1 VEAAIEHWSAS
12 WPVLIGYVAVA
23 ACHFVGLRRS
33 QPAAQVVAPEVGAS
47 QQRRREAILFQ
58 LGLLVVLLAL
68 VSPVGYYST
77 VYIWIRMMQT
87 LLVAVVGPGLLVVG
101 APWESFR
108 AALTRRT
115 AEAPS
120 GQPVAASAS
129 TASAGT
135 ASDSAGA
142 PGVRELP
149 RRTPWLMSRPVLAI
163 VAANI
168 VWLVWQVPALYDA
181 ARANAGLAW
190 IEHLSYLT
198 AGAVFWLQLISSRP
212 FSQPTPPL
220 QRLRL
225 LIGTVGASTV
235 FGMILVFGSSVVYP
249 AYANS
254 AHHLMTVLDDQ
265 QLAGAVWWMGILPA
279 MSVGAVALMMQWLR
293 DEESAELS
301 AGLDRLL
308 TPRRHGWPSRPVIR

>member
-1 VEAAIEHWSAS
+1 VEATLEHWSAS
-12 WPVLIGYVAVA
+12 WPVLIGYAAVA
-23 ACHFVGLRRS
+23 ACHLVGLRRS
-33 QPAAQVVAPEVGAS
+33 RPAQAATPEVGTS
-47 QQRRREAILFQ
+47 RERRREAILFQ
-58 LGLLVVLLAL
+58 LGLLLVLLSL

-77 VYIWIRMMQT
+77 VYIWVRSVQT
-87 LLVAVVGPGLLVVG
+87 LLVAVVAPGLLVVG
-101 APWESFR
+101 APWESLR
-108 AALTRRT
+108 AVMNRR
-115 AEAPS
+115 PS
-120 GQPVAASAS
+120 GTQPDAS
-129 TASAGT
+129 TSTRAS
-135 ASDSAGA
+135 
-142 PGVRELP
+142 GVRDLVQ
-149 RRTPWLMSRPVLAI
+149 RTPWLMSRPVLAV

-168 VWLVWQVPALYDA
+168 VWLGWQVPALFDA

-190 IEHLSYLT
+190 IEHLSYLAFGT
-198 AGAVFWLQLISSRP
+198 LFWLQLISSRP
-212 FSQPTPPL
+212 FSQQNPPL
-220 QRLRL
+220 RRLRL

-235 FGMILVFGSSVVYP
+235 FGMMLVFGSSVLYP

-265 QLAGAVWWMGILPA
+265 QLAGAVWWMGMLPA

>member
-1 VEAAIEHWSAS
+1 VEATFEHWSAS
-12 WPVLIGYVAVA
+12 WPVLIGYVVVA
-23 ACHFVGLRRS
+23 ACHLVGLRRS
-33 QPAAQVVAPEVGAS
+33 RAAAQAVTPEVGTS
-47 QQRRREAILFQ
+47 QERRREAILFQ
-58 LGLLVVLLAL
+58 LGLLVVLVSL

-77 VYIWIRMMQT
+77 VYIWVRLMQT
-87 LLVAVVGPGLLVVG
+87 LLVAVVAPGLLVVG

-108 AALTRRT
+108 AVLTRR
-115 AEAPS
+115 PS
-120 GQPVAASAS
+120 QPTSGKDIV
-129 TASAGT
+129 
-135 ASDSAGA
+135 
-142 PGVRELP
+142 
-149 RRTPWLMSRPVLAI
+149 RRTPWLMSRPALAVI
-163 VAANI
+163 AANV
-168 VWLVWQVPALYDA
+168 VWLVWQVPALFDA

-190 IEHLSYLT
+190 IEHLSYLA
-198 AGAVFWLQLISSRP
+198 AGTVFWLQLISSRP

-220 QRLRL
+220 RRLRL

-235 FGMILVFGSSVVYP
+235 FGMMLVFGSSVLYP

-265 QLAGAVWWMGILPA
+265 QLAGAVWWMGMLPA

>member
-1 VEAAIEHWSAS
+1 VEATLEHWSAS

-23 ACHFVGLRRS
+23 VCHLVGLGRS
-33 QPAAQVVAPEVGAS
+33 RAAAQAITPEGGTS
-47 QQRRREAILFQ
+47 RERRREAILFQ
-58 LGLLVVLLAL
+58 LGLLLVLLSL

-77 VYIWIRMMQT
+77 VYIWVRLMQT

-108 AALTRRT
+108 AVLSRRPSQS
-115 AEAPS
+115 PS
-120 GQPVAASAS
+120 GTDIV
-129 TASAGT
+129 
-135 ASDSAGA
+135 
-142 PGVRELP
+142 
-149 RRTPWLMSRPVLAI
+149 RRTPWLLSRPMLAV

-168 VWLVWQVPALYDA
+168 VWLVWQAPALFDA

-190 IEHLSYLT
+190 IEHLSYLA
-198 AGAVFWLQLISSRP
+198 AGTVFWLQLISTRP
-212 FSQPTPPL
+212 FSQSTPPL
-220 QRLRL
+220 RRLRL

-235 FGMILVFGSSVVYP
+235 FGMMLVFGSSVLYP

-265 QLAGAVWWMGILPA
+265 QLAGAVWWMGMLPA

>member
-1 VEAAIEHWSAS
+1 MEAAIEHWSAS
-12 WPVLIGYVAVA
+12 WPVLISYVALA
-23 ACHFVGLRRS
+23 AWHLVGLRRW
-33 QPAAQVVAPEVGAS
+33 QLAAQAAAAPEAGTS
-47 QQRRREAILFQ
+47 QERRREAILFQ

-77 VYIWIRMMQT
+77 VYIWVRTMQT

-101 APWESFR
+101 APWQSFR
-108 AALTRRT
+108 AALTRR
-115 AEAPS
+115 AQSPVKRAPS
-120 GQPVAASAS
+120 GSSVLASIGAA
-129 TASAGT
+129 
-135 ASDSAGA
+135 
-142 PGVRELP
+142 VRDVE
-149 RRTPWLMSRPVLAI
+149 RRTPWLLSRPVLAV

-181 ARANAGLAW
+181 ARSNAGLAS
-190 IEHLSYLT
+190 IEHLSYLA
-198 AGAVFWLQLISSRP
+198 AGTVFWLQLISSRP
-212 FSQPTPPL
+212 LSQPNPPL
-220 QRLRL
+220 RRLRL

-235 FGMILVFGSSVVYP
+235 FGMMLVFGSSVLYP

-265 QLAGAVWWMGILPA
+265 QLAGAVWWMGMLPA
-279 MSVGAVALMMQWLR
+279 LSVGAVALMMHWLR

>member
-1 VEAAIEHWSAS
+1 MEAAFEHWSAS
-12 WPVLIGYVAVA
+12 WPLLIGYVVVA
-23 ACHFVGLRRS
+23 ASHLAGLRRS
-33 QPAAQVVAPEVGAS
+33 LAAAQAVTPEVGTS
-47 QQRRREAILFQ
+47 QERRREAMLFQ
-58 LGLLVVLLAL
+58 LGLLLVLVSL

-87 LLVAVVGPGLLVVG
+87 LLVAVVAPGLLVVG

-108 AALTRRT
+108 AVLTRQPSQP
-115 AEAPS
+115 PS
-120 GQPVAASAS
+120 GTDIV
-129 TASAGT
+129 
-135 ASDSAGA
+135 
-142 PGVRELP
+142 
-149 RRTPWLMSRPVLAI
+149 RRTPWLMSRPALAVI
-163 VAANI
+163 AANV
-168 VWLVWQVPALYDA
+168 VWLVWEVPALFDA

-190 IEHLSYLT
+190 IEHLSYLA
-198 AGAVFWLQLISSRP
+198 AGTLFWLQMISSRP
-212 FSQPTPPL
+212 FSQATPPL
-220 QRLRL
+220 RRLRL
-225 LIGTVGASTV
+225 LIGTVGVSTV
-235 FGMILVFGSSVVYP
+235 FGMMLVFGSSVLYP

-265 QLAGAVWWMGILPA
+265 QLAGAVWWMGMLPA

>member
-23 ACHFVGLRRS
+23 VCHLVGVRRW
-33 QPAAQVVAPEVGAS
+33 QPAAQAAPPEAGTGRE
-47 QQRRREAILFQ
+47 RRREAALFQ
-58 LGLLVVLLAL
+58 VGLLVVLLAL

-77 VYIWIRMMQT
+77 VYIWVRILQT
-87 LLVAVVGPGLLVVG
+87 LLVAVVAPGLLVVG

-108 AALTRRT
+108 AALTRR
-115 AEAPS
+115 PS
-120 GQPVAASAS
+120 GSRQTVPASPASA
-129 TASAGT
+129 
-135 ASDSAGA
+135 DNGA
-142 PGVRELP
+142 PGIRDVE
-149 RRTPWLMSRPVLAI
+149 RRTPWLLSRPGLA
-163 VAANI
+163 VAAANS
-168 VWLVWQVPALYDA
+168 VWLLWQVPVLFDA
-181 ARANAGLAW
+181 ARSNAGLAW
-190 IEHLSYLT
+190 TEHLSYLA
-198 AGAVFWLQLISSRP
+198 AGTVFWLQLISSRP
-212 FSQPTPPL
+212 ISQRAAPL
-220 QRLRL
+220 RRLRL
-225 LIGTVGASTV
+225 LIGTVGVSTV
-235 FGMILVFGSSVVYP
+235 SGMMLVFGSSVLYP

-265 QLAGAVWWMGILPA
+265 QLAGAVWWMGMLPA